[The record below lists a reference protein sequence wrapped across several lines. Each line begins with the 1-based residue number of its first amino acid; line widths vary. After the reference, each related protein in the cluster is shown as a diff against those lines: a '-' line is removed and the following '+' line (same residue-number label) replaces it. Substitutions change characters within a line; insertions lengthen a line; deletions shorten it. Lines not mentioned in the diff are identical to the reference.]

1 MVQLLVTT
9 IFLRVLTFVLS
20 NSVASSD
27 GYLCSQV
34 CNLLD
39 FYQRTIKTK
48 DLLILIPIP
57 TQKIPPGSVV
67 IVTEC
72 FSYNLKTNQLET
84 EL

>member
-20 NSVASSD
+20 DSVASSD

-39 FYQRTIKTK
+39 FYQRTIKNK
-48 DLLILIPIP
+48 RF
-57 TQKIPPGSVV
+57 
-67 IVTEC
+67 TESDPNSNPEDSSR
-72 FSYNLKTNQLET
+72 FRRNRNRMFLT
-84 EL
+84 EFEN

>member
-39 FYQRTIKTK
+39 FYQRTIKNKRFT
-48 DLLILIPIP
+48 DSDPH
-57 TQKIPPGSVV
+57 
-67 IVTEC
+67 
-72 FSYNLKTNQLET
+72 SYPEDSSRFRRNRNRMFLVQFEN
-84 EL
+84 